1 MNFLAYPL
9 QPVAGAAGVTSRVQL
24 PAACRSAFAAVDLRG
39 GKSLP
44 FAAAS
49 ADRNQPRNGAMHQ
62 RAQQR
67 AQCRA
72 ACMSKANF

>member
-9 QPVAGAAGVTSRVQL
+9 QPAAGAAGISSRVQL
-24 PAACRSAFAAVDLRG
+24 PATGRVAF
-39 GKSLP
+39 SLP
-44 FAAAS
+44 ELSVGKALPGPATLGLHN
-49 ADRNQPRNGAMHQ
+49 RQPDGMGQHRSQH
-62 RAQQR
+62 R

>member
-9 QPVAGAAGVTSRVQL
+9 QPAAGAAGVSSRVQL
-24 PAACRSAFAAVDLRG
+24 PAVGRSAFSAIDLTNVKGRAFGAASVGRDPLRG
-39 GKSLP
+39 GV
-44 FAAAS
+44 
-49 ADRNQPRNGAMHQ
+49 MHQ
-62 RAQQR
+62 RSQHR